1 MRPIR
6 TIRAVITV
14 AVTAGILAACSTSPT
29 PKPTPPPKPP
39 ASYYLALGDSLSLGI
54 QPNADGVDVETAQGY
69 PDQLYATLRRT
80 RPGLRLVR
88 LGCSGET
95 TKTMMN
101 GGICPYPGGSQL
113 AAATAFLRAHRG
125 HVFLVTIDIGANDP
139 QDCVQSKGIA
149 LISDCI
155 TAMPEAAV
163 NLGSILKA
171 LRTAAGP
178 GVRIV
183 GMSYY
188 LPELAEWRK
197 GIFGHVLARTSEEL
211 AAGYSTL
218 LTRVYAQAGDQ
229 VANVFGAFGTS
240 DFGSMESVPGV
251 GTVPLNLAQLC
262 DWTWECAASPRG
274 PNEHANATGYAVI
287 ANAFLQVLDAKG

>member
-1 MRPIR
+1 M
-6 TIRAVITV
+6 AA
-14 AVTAGILAACSTSPT
+14 AVTAGILAACSTSST
-29 PKPTPPPKPP
+29 PKPKPPPKPP
-39 ASYYLALGDSLSLGI
+39 VSYYLALGDSLSLGI
-54 QPNADGVDVETAQGY
+54 QPNADGVDVETARGY
-69 PDQLYATLRRT
+69 PDQLYTTLHRT
-80 RPGLRLVR
+80 RPALRLVR

-101 GGICPYPGGSQL
+101 GGICQYPGGSQL
-113 AAATAFLRAHRG
+113 AAAAAFLRAHRG

-188 LPELAEWRK
+188 LPELAVWRK
-197 GIFGHVLARTSEEL
+197 GILGHVLARTSEEL

-240 DFGSMESVPGV
+240 DFGSMESVPDV
-251 GTVPLNLAQLC
+251 GTVPLNLAKLC
-262 DWTWECAASPRG
+262 EWTWECTPGPRG
-274 PNEHANATGYAVI
+274 PNEHANATGYEVI
-287 ANAFLQVLDAKG
+287 ASAFLRVLDAKG

>member
-1 MRPIR
+1 MRPFR
-6 TIRAVITV
+6 TIRAVIAVTV
-14 AVTAGILAACSTSPT
+14 AAGILAACSTTHTS
-29 PKPTPPPKPP
+29 KPKPP
-39 ASYYLALGDSLSLGI
+39 VSYYLALGDSLSVGI
-54 QPNADGVDVETAQGY
+54 QPNADGMSVETARGY
-69 PDQLYATLRRT
+69 PDQLYAVLHRT

-149 LISDCI
+149 LISACI
-155 TAMPEAAV
+155 TAMPEAAD
-163 NLGSILKA
+163 NLGTILKA

-178 GVRIV
+178 GVRIA

-188 LPELAEWRK
+188 LPELAVWRE
-197 GIFGHVLARTSEEL
+197 GILGHVLARTSEGL
-211 AAGYSTL
+211 AASYNDL
-218 LTRVYAQAGDQ
+218 LTRVY
-229 VANVFGAFGTS
+229 
-240 DFGSMESVPGV
+240 
-251 GTVPLNLAQLC
+251 
-262 DWTWECAASPRG
+262 
-274 PNEHANATGYAVI
+274 
-287 ANAFLQVLDAKG
+287 

>member
-1 MRPIR
+1 MRHLR
-6 TIRAVITV
+6 TIRAVIAVT
-14 AVTAGILAACSTSPT
+14 VTAGILTACSTT
-29 PKPTPPPKPP
+29 PAPPKPKP
-39 ASYYLALGDSLSLGI
+39 PVSYYVALGDSLSLGI
-54 QPNADGVDVETAQGY
+54 QPNADGVTVPTEQGY
-69 PDQLYATLRRT
+69 PNQLYATLHRN
-80 RPGLRLVR
+80 RPGLRLVH

-95 TKTMMN
+95 TKTMLN
-101 GGICPYPGGSQL
+101 GGICQYPGGSQL

-149 LISDCI
+149 LISACI

-163 NLGSILKA
+163 NLARILKA

-178 GVRIV
+178 SVRIV

-188 LPELAEWRK
+188 LPELSVWRN
-197 GIFGHVLARTSEEL
+197 GILGQVLARTSEGL
-211 AAGYSTL
+211 AASYNTL
-218 LTRVYAQAGDQ
+218 LAGVYSRAGDR

-240 DFGSMESVPGV
+240 DFGSMEAVPGGV
-251 GTVPLNLAQLC
+251 GTVPRNLALLC
-262 DWTWECAASPRG
+262 EWTWQCAPAPRG

-287 ANAFLQVLDAKG
+287 ANAFLRVLDTKD